1 MKTHNNNRKEERKVG
16 DKRQKEKVMILICT
30 YSKKEKY
37 RS

>member
-1 MKTHNNNRKEERKVG
+1 MKTHNNSRKEEKKVG

-30 YSKKEKY
+30 YSKKEKS